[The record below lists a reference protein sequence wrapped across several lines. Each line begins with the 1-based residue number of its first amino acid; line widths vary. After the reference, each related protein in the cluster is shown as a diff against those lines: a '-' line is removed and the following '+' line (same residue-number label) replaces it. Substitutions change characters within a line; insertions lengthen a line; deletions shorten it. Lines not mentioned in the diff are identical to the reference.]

1 MILTQLLRELDELK
15 SPLLHSRKGDAM
27 QRVFVIYKA
36 VTGREPRGFKCFQCA
51 VDAYFELKKIS
62 SLGEGWDNSV
72 NLNSEFKQIKK
83 KQMGNLKKYKMLTT
97 RFRMFGSPDT
107 ITPENATDEKIDA
120 ILKINPQ
127 FSKFF
132 QLIEKPAKAE
142 NVLETL
148 PEEIAPE
155 VIEET
160 HIDSSKFEAPKL
172 SKITKKRGG
181 RLPKKTN

>member
-1 MILTQLLRELDELK
+1 MILTQLIRELDELK

-27 QRVFVIYKA
+27 QRVFIIYKA
-36 VTGREPRGFKCFQCA
+36 VTGRDPRGARCFQCA

-62 SLGEGWDNSV
+62 TMGEGWDNSV
-72 NLNSEFKQIKK
+72 NLNSEFKKTNKK
-83 KQMGNLKKYKMLTT
+83 EMGNLKKYKMLTS

-107 ITPENATDEKIDA
+107 ITPENATDEKIEA
-120 ILKINPQ
+120 ILKVNPQ

-132 QLIEKPAKAE
+132 QLIEKPAKKE
-142 NVLETL
+142 IETETL
-148 PEEIAPE
+148 PEVITPE

-172 SKITKKRGG
+172 EKITKKRGG
-181 RLPKKTN
+181 RLPKKTI

>member
-1 MILTQLLRELDELK
+1 MILSQLISELDELK
-15 SPLLHSRKGDAM
+15 SPLLHSRKSDAM

-36 VTGREPRGFKCFQCA
+36 VTGREPRGVRCFQCA

-62 SLGEGWDNSV
+62 TMGEGWDNSV
-72 NLNSEFKQIKK
+72 NLNSEFKQINKK
-83 KQMGNLKKYKMLTT
+83 PMGNLKKYKMLTT

-132 QLIEKPAKAE
+132 QLIEKPAKKE
-142 NVLETL
+142 IETL
-148 PEEIAPE
+148 SEETTPE

-172 SKITKKRGG
+172 SKITKKKGG
-181 RLPKKTN
+181 RLPKKTI